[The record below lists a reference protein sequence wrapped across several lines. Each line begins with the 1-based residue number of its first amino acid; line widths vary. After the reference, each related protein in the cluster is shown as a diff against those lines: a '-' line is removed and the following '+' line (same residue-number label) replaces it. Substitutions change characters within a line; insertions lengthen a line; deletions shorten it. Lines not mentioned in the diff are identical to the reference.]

1 MRLIRQLQYDDSQ
14 GSCVPKSRP
23 SVIGHLANRAT
34 RNGSY
39 FGGESSFPALA
50 SNNVSDP
57 TMGWTKVTKPKQVR
71 VPAQQKQA
79 SLKAAAELEK
89 RRRNEA
95 AMEEWRREQKMKEEE
110 EKQRMVKSVV
120 ESRKVKSIKEV
131 ASMGPGHINRAQ
143 SLSAAPLGDLVPQP
157 QKRNAK
163 KNDKNCHG
171 ANEMQR
177 RRALEELRQRIEQ
190 QVNYTVTCSGC
201 QT

>member
-1 MRLIRQLQYDDSQ
+1 M
-14 GSCVPKSRP
+14 
-23 SVIGHLANRAT
+23 
-34 RNGSY
+34 
-39 FGGESSFPALA
+39 E
-50 SNNVSDP
+50 
-57 TMGWTKVTKPKQVR
+57 WTKVTKPKQVR

-110 EKQRMVKSVV
+110 EKQRMVRSVV

-131 ASMGPGHINRAQ
+131 ASTGPGHTNRAQ

-163 KNDKNCHG
+163 KSDKNSHG

-190 QVNYTVTCSGC
+190 QVNYTVTYSGC
-201 QT
+201 WTFVFWGIW